1 MRCVV
6 GRYARRIPAAAGAR
20 LRAASPGRHAVWT
33 RGSVTPMVAVVV
45 ALQVS
50 HCQRCRPFRS
60 CPFLRIG
67 RPQTGHLRAR
77 FDRVLMTQSNG
88 PEPARNAL
96 IYGKTEN
103 NTPTRLLPQRQTSNI
118 INTF

>member
-1 MRCVV
+1 
-6 GRYARRIPAAAGAR
+6 
-20 LRAASPGRHAVWT
+20 
-33 RGSVTPMVAVVV
+33 
-45 ALQVS
+45 
-50 HCQRCRPFRS
+50 

-67 RPQTGHLRAR
+67 SQQIGYLRAR

-88 PEPARNAL
+88 PEPARNAV

-103 NTPTRLLPQRQTSNI
+103 DTPTRLLPQRQTHSI